1 MQLKSITLHDT
12 LEETLLIL
20 PQHWL
25 IIPVGYNKRPLGYN
39 WPSRAMPVEKF
50 ISELGKFNSIPI
62 LTKTGDLKRIYP
74 PGIGLLT
81 GPNSQEILI
90 AVDIDGKSA
99 ERKLEEI
106 SGDNIPPTVS
116 FTSGRPHRRQLLF
129 SAQLGMEL
137 RSQKIPT
144 GIEEGLELRTKN
156 LQSVLPPSPHP
167 ITGCYKWV
175 AGLSPRDI
183 EVAPAP
189 YWLLD
194 LLCQPVNQNKPA
206 NLVKF
211 QRPTERHATS
221 HTTTGDPQ
229 YSKYTGYT
237 TDTSTTAGY
246 IRYTGLSKT
255 TNLSTTGYTGL
266 SKTTDFST
274 TGCTGLSKTTDF
286 STTGCT
292 DHPQYTG
299 HSTIQNN
306 SIRTARFLLTQIH
319 PKYADDYDWWIKVG
333 MALKFISPSLLE
345 DWDKWSRLSP
355 KYKAGECDY
364 KWHSFNGRG
373 ITDRT
378 LYWLA
383 RQF

>member
-1 MQLKSITLHDT
+1 MNLKSITLHET
-12 LEETLLIL
+12 IEETLLIL

-39 WPSRAMPVEKF
+39 WPSRGMLVEKF
-50 ISELGKFNSIPI
+50 ISELDKFNSIPI
-62 LTKTGDLKRIYP
+62 LSKAGEIKRIYP

-90 AVDIDGKSA
+90 AVDIDGESA
-99 ERKLEEI
+99 GQKLKEI
-106 SGDNIPPTVS
+106 SGGNIPPTVS
-116 FTSGRPHRRQLLF
+116 FTSGRPNRKQLLF

-189 YWLLD
+189 NWLLE
-194 LLCQPVNQNKPA
+194 LLCQPVNQNKPG

-211 QRPTERHATS
+211 QRPTERHATTVLS
-221 HTTTGDPQ
+221 NTGYTDPNTTTGDPQ
-229 YSKYTGYT
+229 HRKYTGYT
-237 TDTSTTAGY
+237 TDHPQYTEYSTSH
-246 IRYTGLSKT
+246 RQYTGYNT
-255 TNLSTTGYTGL
+255 
-266 SKTTDFST
+266 
-274 TGCTGLSKTTDF
+274 TGLSKTTDF

-292 DHPQYTG
+292 DHPQYIG

-306 SIRTARFLLTQIH
+306 SIRTAKFLLTKIH
-319 PKYADDYDWWIKVG
+319 PKYADDYHWWIKVG

-345 DWDKWSRLSP
+345 EWDKWSRLSP

>member
-1 MQLKSITLHDT
+1 MQLKSITLHET
-12 LEETLLIL
+12 IEETLLIL
-20 PQHWL
+20 PPHWL

-50 ISELGKFNSIPI
+50 ISELDKFNSIPI

-90 AVDIDGKSA
+90 AVDIDGESA
-99 ERKLEEI
+99 GQKLEEL
-106 SGDNIPPTVS
+106 SGGNIPPTVS

-183 EVAPAP
+183 EAASAPN
-189 YWLLD
+189 WLLD
-194 LLCQPVNQNKPA
+194 LLCQPVNQNRPG

-211 QRPTERHATS
+211 QRPTERHAT
-221 HTTTGDPQ
+221 
-229 YSKYTGYT
+229 
-237 TDTSTTAGY
+237 
-246 IRYTGLSKT
+246 TGLSTTLFSATTGPKKT
-255 TNLSTTGYTGL
+255 NVSTSGHALSPHYTAYTTGLSTTGHALSPHYTAYTTGL
-266 SKTTDFST
+266 STI
-274 TGCTGLSKTTDF
+274 
-286 STTGCT
+286 
-292 DHPQYTG
+292 G

-306 SIRTARFLLTQIH
+306 SIRTARFLLTKIH

-345 DWDKWSRLSP
+345 EWDKWSRLSP

-383 RQF
+383 HQSSVGR